1 MTITPEPS
9 PELSPSPE
17 PVETFSMPYVINL
30 RYEDAYDLLKQN
42 SEDINVTSTEDY
54 SDTVE
59 KGTGYRT
66 IPYLKY

>member
-1 MTITPEPS
+1 
-9 PELSPSPE
+9 
-17 PVETFSMPYVINL
+17 MPYLINL

-59 KGTGYRT
+59 KGLIIEQYPMEGSKISEMVRYAW
-66 IPYLKY
+66 